1 MRVDGITPILNVSD
15 LRASLDW
22 FEALGWRTGFVW
34 GEPEPGFASV
44 VCGDPKGRGE
54 IFLCQDGQ
62 GSRGIRPPERAF
74 DEQADGVWMSWF
86 LPSREEL
93 DAAYARAC
101 ELGYEISLEPQDE
114 PWGIREFHLRH
125 PDGHTFRIG
134 CENAR

>member
-34 GEPEPGFASV
+34 AEPDPGFASV

-54 IFLCQDGQ
+54 IFLCLDGQ
-62 GSRGIRPPERAF
+62 GARGA
-74 DEQADGVWMSWF
+74 WMSWF

-93 DAAYARAC
+93 NAAYARAR
-101 ELGYEISLEPQDE
+101 ELGCEITLEPTDE
-114 PWGIREFHLRH
+114 PWSIREFHLRH
-125 PDGHTFRIG
+125 PDGHTFRVG
-134 CENAR
+134 CEIR